1 MREHQLATESLR
13 DLILSNNKRYTA
25 GERAFIVDYLHEHID
40 WRCYMT
46 PEALP
51 VPNRVMGKWHVIEAW
66 KKIDAELELI
76 RNDIEV
82 IVVEGDRVALICD
95 RTLRQR
101 KSGRVIR
108 LKVAAFKRYQD
119 GKLIEYQEFGDGLEL
134 LEQSIGRSIG
144 APEAYDRGPTD
155 VR

>member
-1 MREHQLATESLR
+1 LATQSLR
-13 DLILSNNKRYTA
+13 EIILERNKRYTS
-25 GERAFIVDYLHEHID
+25 GDRTFILDFLHEHID
-40 WRCYMT
+40 WRCHMT

-51 VPNRVMGKWHVIEAW
+51 VPNRVIGKWHVLEAW

-82 IVVEGDRVALICD
+82 LVVEGDRAALVYD

-101 KSGRVIR
+101 KTGRVIR
-108 LKVAAFKRYQD
+108 LKVAAFKRFEN

-134 LEQSIGRSIG
+134 LEQTLGRSLD
-144 APEAYDRGPTD
+144 APVAYERGPAD
-155 VR
+155 IR

>member
-1 MREHQLATESLR
+1 
-13 DLILSNNKRYTA
+13 
-25 GERAFIVDYLHEHID
+25 
-40 WRCYMT
+40 
-46 PEALP
+46 
-51 VPNRVMGKWHVIEAW
+51 MGKWHVVEAW

-82 IVVEGDRVALICD
+82 LLVEGERAALVYD

-119 GKLIEYQEFGDGLEL
+119 RKLIEYQEFGDGLEL

-144 APEAYDRGPTD
+144 APEAYQRGATD